1 MARFQKCPLS
11 LVTPEGSGEEHRALV
26 KLPPTFLLLP
36 FPFSKVEQRAT
47 VTQREAQGQAQPQ
60 CGHCHQAAPPPL
72 TARPHGNSGLR
83 LPHSLPPPTPPSCG
97 PEAVRAGGLWEAAES
112 GGAASARDDE
122 AAAGPEP
129 EEYF

>member
-11 LVTPEGSGEEHRALV
+11 LVTPEGSSEEHRALV
-26 KLPPTFLLLP
+26 KLRPTFLLLP
-36 FPFSKVEQRAT
+36 FPFS
-47 VTQREAQGQAQPQ
+47 
-60 CGHCHQAAPPPL
+60 
-72 TARPHGNSGLR
+72 
-83 LPHSLPPPTPPSCG
+83 
-97 PEAVRAGGLWEAAES
+97 EAVRAGGLWEAAES